1 MLEEVI
7 EQHKEQFDRQP
18 VALAA
23 DIGFYPDTESYG
35 ELNKEIEFL
44 KVPSS
49 CREYSDKILSE
60 AQKFRAGI
68 EDTISYLKG
77 RFAFLDAI
85 LRDLRTFHRL
95 LVAQYFAITF

>member
-1 MLEEVI
+1 M
-7 EQHKEQFDRQP
+7 
-18 VALAA
+18 ALAA
-23 DIGFYPDTESYG
+23 DLGFYQDAESYG
-35 ELNKEIEFL
+35 ELIEEIEFL
-44 KVPSS
+44 KVQSS

-95 LVAQYFAITF
+95 MAAQYLVLTF